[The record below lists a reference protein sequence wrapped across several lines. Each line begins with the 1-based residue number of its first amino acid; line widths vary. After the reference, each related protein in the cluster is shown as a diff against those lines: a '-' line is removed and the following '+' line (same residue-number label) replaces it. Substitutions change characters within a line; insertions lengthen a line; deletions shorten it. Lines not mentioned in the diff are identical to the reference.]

1 MIHLL
6 GARLGHFS
14 AQLRVSAGRQPT
26 AKIIKTNTH
35 LPSWMR
41 KFLLEGAFSAV
52 NPSGARIAVAAE
64 LAYRYPKARLVYVGG
79 NASLRSANLS
89 EAAVADDIFKNLGI
103 REDRLQLERSVAMAP
118 HERHDISR
126 FRVEAANASTRIF
139 LTGRHHR

>member
-6 GARLGHFS
+6 GARFGHFS

-41 KFLLEGAFSAV
+41 KFLLEGAFSAI
-52 NPSGARIAVAAE
+52 SSAYLR
-64 LAYRYPKARLVYVGG
+64 LAYSVSFMLAEMQAFAR
-79 NASLRSANLS
+79 RTSANLS

>member
-6 GARLGHFS
+6 GARFGHFS

-52 NPSGARIAVAAE
+52 NASGAR
-64 LAYRYPKARLVYVGG
+64 
-79 NASLRSANLS
+79 NS

-103 REDRLQLERSVAMAP
+103 REDWLQLE
-118 HERHDISR
+118 
-126 FRVEAANASTRIF
+126 
-139 LTGRHHR
+139 

>member
-1 MIHLL
+1 MVSRGRKPSHDPFALELVWAISRHSCGCPLV
-6 GARLGHFS
+6 ANPRL
-14 AQLRVSAGRQPT
+14 
-26 AKIIKTNTH
+26 KIIKTNTH

-89 EAAVADDIFKNLGI
+89 AS
-103 REDRLQLERSVAMAP
+103 RE
-118 HERHDISR
+118 
-126 FRVEAANASTRIF
+126 F
-139 LTGRHHR
+139 